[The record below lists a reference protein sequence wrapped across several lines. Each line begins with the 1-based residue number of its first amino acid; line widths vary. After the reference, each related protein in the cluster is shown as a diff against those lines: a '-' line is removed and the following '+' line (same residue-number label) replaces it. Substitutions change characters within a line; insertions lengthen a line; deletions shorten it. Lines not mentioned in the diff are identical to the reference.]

1 MVLIVFSAS
10 PGLERRLRLL
20 LLRVESS
27 SFIYALYVI
36 VVSLGW
42 EISFLFLISAMCRS
56 VLT

>member
-1 MVLIVFSAS
+1 MVLTVFSVS
-10 PGLERRLRLL
+10 PDLERRLRVL

-27 SFIYALYVI
+27 SFIYNPYVI

-42 EISFLFLISAMCRS
+42 EVSFLFLISAMCWS